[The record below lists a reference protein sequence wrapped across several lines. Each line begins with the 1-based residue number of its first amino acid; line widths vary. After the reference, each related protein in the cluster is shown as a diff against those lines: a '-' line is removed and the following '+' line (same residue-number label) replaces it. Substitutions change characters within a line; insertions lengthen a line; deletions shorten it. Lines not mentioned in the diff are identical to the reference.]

1 MELETTKL
9 GPNERLLLKVN
20 KIKGIRDKILSTKL
34 EIVDVT
40 MILNA
45 ILEELNEIS
54 LAYQRN
60 MNNKEILENDNITN
74 DYHEVDLAPN
84 DMQIEGDYSL
94 REPKNSNL
102 KRLND
107 LIIKI
112 NTLDNLDLSEKSL
125 LESIMKKEQNSLQ
138 ELLSAKMKA
147 DVEFQNVFGYSSS
160 EKGNKK

>member
-34 EIVDVT
+34 EIADVT

-60 MNNKEILENDNITN
+60 MNNKEILEKDNITN

-112 NTLDNLDLSEKSL
+112 NTLDNLDLSEKNL
-125 LESIMKKEQNSLQ
+125 LESIMRKEQNSLQ

-147 DVEFQNVFGYSSS
+147 EVEFQNVFGYSSS
-160 EKGNKK
+160 EKGSKK